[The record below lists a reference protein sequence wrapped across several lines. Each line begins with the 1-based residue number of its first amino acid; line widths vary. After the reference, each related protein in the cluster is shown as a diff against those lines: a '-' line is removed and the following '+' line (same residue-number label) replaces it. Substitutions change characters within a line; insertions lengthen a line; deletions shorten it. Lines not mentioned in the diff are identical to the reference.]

1 MKKFLTLLGLVAI
14 VAVSCSKKEFEYPTP
29 EKGVPYVFEGTVAT
43 DGFTWNTASQIG
55 IYGLT
60 DGLSIMNE
68 VAQIEGYA
76 VSIPYVDEETGETVY
91 PEITPSE
98 YEGKA
103 VAPFNTPGLD
113 LLKGE
118 NEFLVYAP
126 YDEEMSYIP
135 SLGVIY
141 NLSVSKAQT
150 QTVPNVAGACFSLG
164 KVKGIPGVD
173 EKFTFTLNPVT
184 ALLKITVASSEFV
197 GYGLKKVTIID
208 EEGTAKLGGTFDVN
222 VDDLSFEEAATF
234 SEISTTITTTT
245 DMAAGE
251 KQSIYINVLPGDFS
265 KEFTFIVEL
274 QGTNGNV
281 VIPMK
286 KSLGVLE
293 AGKTTELSLT
303 DLKSSDNMYKWFCPV
318 ENRKLAG
325 CGYAYGDANT
335 YLIQSK
341 SSVYKGASLTPDAS
355 IPDEVVIDYRVRG
368 DFTKAEIPEGVT
380 FEWATLANGSV
391 YYTRHDGKFK
401 VDGYTFTV
409 DEANYTV
416 KVKNIDAQAG
426 APMLIMKKEGK
437 ILWGW
442 AFWNI
447 AADGTKLESVDV
459 GGFDM
464 ANMNIGQ
471 ATTQYAAWK
480 AAADHIVRTIY
491 TYQWGRYLPIFWTTY
506 WSHCLINAPSIQGTG
521 NIPAVQGPFET
532 LRESL
537 DYPYGSVGAMT
548 LTSTMNNWTNEYV
561 GDLWGCQLGQ
571 MEAEGTKSIYDPCPK
586 GWRVPDYSAIKAWET
601 TLGTTV
607 PAVSNYVGTNSG
619 INSEGQMGLMVGS
632 MYLPMSGY
640 VQYDKAYRIPETVE
654 GGSGKELRY
663 TNNGNAGTT
672 WGSTFSV
679 YWSNYCASHSSNSP
693 FCYRF
698 YGQNNAGKADKEAKV
713 TQHVRSASAAIRCQ
727 KDKYNR

>member
-1 MKKFLTLLGLVAI
+1 MKKFLTLLGLAAI
-14 VAVSCSKKEFEYPTP
+14 VAVSCAEKEFEYPTP
-29 EKGVPYVFEGTVAT
+29 EKGVSYVFEGTVAT
-43 DGFTWNTASQIG
+43 DGFTWNSASQIG

-60 DGLSIMNE
+60 DGLKIMNE
-68 VAQIEGYA
+68 LAQIEGYA
-76 VSIPYVDEETGETVY
+76 VSIPYVDEETGETIY

-103 VAPFNTPGLD
+103 VAPFNSAALD

-150 QTVPNVAGACFSLG
+150 QTVPNVAGACFALG

-173 EKFTFTLNPVT
+173 EKFTFSLNPVT
-184 ALLKITVASSEFV
+184 ALLKVTVASSEFV

-234 SEISTTITTTT
+234 SEISTTITAPK
-245 DMAAGE
+245 DLAEGE
-251 KQSIYINVLPGDFS
+251 KQSIYINLLPGDFS
-265 KEFTFIVEL
+265 KELMLIVEL
-274 QGTNGNV
+274 QGTKGNV

-293 AGKTTELSLT
+293 AGKTTELNLT
-303 DLKSSDNMYKWFCPV
+303 DLKSSDNIYDWFCPV
-318 ENRKLAG
+318 ENRMLAG
-325 CGYAYGDANT
+325 SGYAYGDANT

-341 SSVYKGASLTPDAS
+341 SSVYNGASLTPDPT
-355 IPDEVVIDYRVRG
+355 IPEEVVIDYRVRG

-380 FEWATLANGSV
+380 FEWAKLANGNV
-391 YYTRHDGKFK
+391 YYTRNDGKFK
-401 VDGYTFTV
+401 VDGYTFEVNAT
-409 DEANYTV
+409 NYTV

-426 APMLIMKKEGK
+426 APILIMKKGDK

-447 AADGTKLESVDV
+447 AADGTKLEAVNV
-459 GGFDM
+459 GGVDM

-480 AAADHIVRTIY
+480 AAADHILRTNY
-491 TYQWGRYLPIFWTTY
+491 TYQWGRYLPIFWTSY
-506 WSHCLINAPSIQGTG
+506 WSHCLIDAPAIQKGG
-521 NIPAVQGPFET
+521 NVPAVQGPFET
-532 LRESL
+532 FRESL

-548 LTSTMNNWTNEYV
+548 LTGGMNNWTNEFI
-561 GDLWGCQLGQ
+561 GDLWGCQIGQ
-571 MEAEGTKSIYDPCPK
+571 MEGAGTKSIYDPCPK
-586 GWRVPDYSAIKAWET
+586 GWRVPDYSTIKAWEA
-601 TLGTTV
+601 TLGTTT
-607 PAVSNYVGTNSG
+607 PSAANYAGTSSG
-619 INSEGQMGLMVGS
+619 INAEGQMGLMVGS
-632 MYLPMSGY
+632 MYLPTVGY
-640 VQYDKAYRIPETVE
+640 IQYDKAYKLPATVE
-654 GGSGKELRY
+654 GGSGSELRY
-663 TNNGNAGTT
+663 TNNANTGTA
-672 WGSTFSV
+672 WGATFSV
-679 YWSNYCASHSSNSP
+679 YWSNYCASHSASSP
-693 FCYRF
+693 FVYRF
-698 YGQNNAGKADKEAKV
+698 YGANNLSADKEAKV
-713 TQHVRSASAAIRCQ
+713 TQHVRAASASVRCQ
-727 KDKYNR
+727 KDTFNR

>member
-1 MKKFLTLLGLVAI
+1 MKKFLTLLGLAAI
-14 VAVSCSKKEFEYPTP
+14 VAVSCAEKEFEYPTP
-29 EKGVPYVFEGTVAT
+29 EKGVSYVFEGTVAT
-43 DGFTWNTASQIG
+43 DGFTWNSASQIG

-60 DGLSIMNE
+60 DGLKIMNE
-68 VAQIEGYA
+68 LAQIEGYA
-76 VSIPYVDEETGETVY
+76 VSIPYVDEETGETIY

-103 VAPFNTPGLD
+103 VAPFNSAALD

-150 QTVPNVAGACFSLG
+150 QTVPNVAGACFALG

-173 EKFTFTLNPVT
+173 EKFTFSLNPVT
-184 ALLKITVASSEFV
+184 ALLKVTVASSEFV

-234 SEISTTITTTT
+234 SEISTTITAPK
-245 DMAAGE
+245 DLAEGE
-251 KQSIYINVLPGDFS
+251 KQSIYINLLPGDFS
-265 KEFTFIVEL
+265 KELMLIVEL
-274 QGTNGNV
+274 QGTKGNV

-293 AGKTTELSLT
+293 AGKTTELNLT
-303 DLKSSDNMYKWFCPV
+303 DLKSSDNIYDWFCPV
-318 ENRKLAG
+318 ENRMLAG
-325 CGYAYGDANT
+325 SGYAYGDANT

-341 SSVYKGASLTPDAS
+341 SSVYNGASLTPDPT
-355 IPDEVVIDYRVRG
+355 IPEEVVIDYRVRG

-380 FEWATLANGSV
+380 FEWAKLANGNV
-391 YYTRHDGKFK
+391 YYTRNDGKFK
-401 VDGYTFTV
+401 VDGYTFEVNAT
-409 DEANYTV
+409 NYTV

-426 APMLIMKKEGK
+426 APILIMKKGDK

-447 AADGTKLESVDV
+447 AADGTKLEAVNV
-459 GGFDM
+459 GGVDM

-480 AAADHIVRTIY
+480 AAADHIVRTNY
-491 TYQWGRYLPIFWTTY
+491 TYQWGRYLPIFWTSY
-506 WSHCLINAPSIQGTG
+506 WSHCLIDAPAIQKGG
-521 NIPAVQGPFET
+521 NVPAVQGPFET
-532 LRESL
+532 FRESL

-548 LTSTMNNWTNEYV
+548 LTGGMNNWTNEFI
-561 GDLWGCQLGQ
+561 GDLWGCQIGQ
-571 MEAEGTKSIYDPCPK
+571 MEGAGTKSIYDPCPK
-586 GWRVPDYSAIKAWET
+586 GWRVPDYSTIKAWEA
-601 TLGTTV
+601 TLGTTT
-607 PAVSNYVGTNSG
+607 PSAANYAGTSSG
-619 INSEGQMGLMVGS
+619 INAEGQMGLMVGS
-632 MYLPMSGY
+632 MYLPTVGY
-640 VQYDKAYRIPETVE
+640 IQYDKAYRLPATVE
-654 GGSGKELRY
+654 GGSGSELRY
-663 TNNGNAGTT
+663 TNNANTGTA
-672 WGSTFSV
+672 WGATFSV
-679 YWSNYCASHSSNSP
+679 YWSNYCASHSASSP
-693 FCYRF
+693 FVYRF
-698 YGQNNAGKADKEAKV
+698 YGANNLSADKEAKV
-713 TQHVRSASAAIRCQ
+713 TQHVRAASASVRCQ
-727 KDKYNR
+727 KDTFNR

>member
-1 MKKFLTLLGLVAI
+1 MKKFLTLLGLMAI

-76 VSIPYVDEETGETVY
+76 VSIPYVDEETGETIY

-141 NLSVSKAQT
+141 NLSVAKAQT

-173 EKFTFTLNPVT
+173 EKFSFTLNPVT
-184 ALLKITVASSEFV
+184 ALLKVTVASSEFV

-208 EEGTAKLGGTFDVN
+208 DEGTAKLGGTFDVN

-234 SEISTTITTTT
+234 SEISTTITAPS
-245 DMAAGE
+245 DMASGE

-281 VIPMK
+281 IIPMK

-318 ENRKLAG
+318 ENRKLVG
-325 CGYAYGDANT
+325 CDYAYGDANT
-335 YLIQSK
+335 YLIQCK
-341 SSVYKGASLTPDAS
+341 TAVYGGGSVNPVAE
-355 IPDEVVIDYRVRG
+355 IPDEVVIDYRLRG
-368 DFTKAEIPEGVT
+368 DYTQAEIPDNVT
-380 FEWATLANGSV
+380 FEWAT
-391 YYTRHDGKFK
+391 TDGASKKALPRKDAGNTF
-401 VDGYTFTV
+401 VADGLSFTV
-409 DEANYTV
+409 DPANYKVTV
-416 KVKNIDAQAG
+416 KNEKATGG
-426 APMLIMKKEGK
+426 APILLMKNAEGK

-447 AADGTKLESVDV
+447 AADGTKLEAINV
-459 GGFDM
+459 GGYDV
-464 ANMNIGQ
+464 ANMNIGE
-471 ATTQYAAWK
+471 ATTDRENWIK
-480 AAADHIVRTIY
+480 TEKLIVRTMY
-491 TYQWGRYLPIFWTTY
+491 YYQFGRYLPATYWNSY
-506 WSHCLINAPSIQGTG
+506 WSHSQLNTG
-521 NIPAVQGPFET
+521 ITAGNLPGLNGPFTT
-532 LRESL
+532 LKESL
-537 DYPYGSVGAMT
+537 EWPYGGIMNPDDPQTA
-548 LTSTMNNWTNEYV
+548 MNNWTEEYV
-561 GDLWGCQLGQ
+561 GDLWGCVLGDDK
-571 MEAEGTKSIYDPCPK
+571 AEGTKSIYDPCPK
-586 GWRVPDYSAIKAWET
+586 GWRVPDHAVISKWGEISGTAPAKDKYVT
-601 TLGTTV
+601 TAGLAGLNIDNMFLPYAGYVNYYKVTDTKGYRVANNGTT
-607 PAVSNYVGTNSG
+607 
-619 INSEGQMGLMVGS
+619 GS
-632 MYLPMSGY
+632 FTATQASY
-640 VQYDKAYRIPETVE
+640 
-654 GGSGKELRY
+654 
-663 TNNGNAGTT
+663 
-672 WGSTFSV
+672 F
-679 YWSNYCASHSSNSP
+679 SNYCASHSASSP
-693 FCYRF
+693 FVYMF
-698 YGQNNAGKADKEAKV
+698 YGPNQLNEKNVCKAG
-713 TQHVRSASAAIRCQ
+713 QQIRSVSTPIRCQ

>member
-1 MKKFLTLLGLVAI
+1 MKKFLTLLGLAAI
-14 VAVSCSKKEFEYPTP
+14 VAVSCAEKEFEYPTP
-29 EKGVPYVFEGTVAT
+29 EKGVSYVFEGTVAT
-43 DGFTWNTASQIG
+43 DGFTWNSASQIG

-60 DGLSIMNE
+60 DGLKIMNE
-68 VAQIEGYA
+68 LAQIEGYA
-76 VSIPYVDEETGETVY
+76 VSIPYVDEETGETIY

-103 VAPFNTPGLD
+103 VAPFNSAALD

-150 QTVPNVAGACFSLG
+150 QTVPNVAGACFALG

-173 EKFTFTLNPVT
+173 EKFTFSLNPVT
-184 ALLKITVASSEFV
+184 ALLKVTVASSEFV

-234 SEISTTITTTT
+234 SEISTTITAPK
-245 DMAAGE
+245 DLAEGE
-251 KQSIYINVLPGDFS
+251 KQSIYINLLPGDFS
-265 KEFTFIVEL
+265 KELMLIVEL
-274 QGTNGNV
+274 QGTKGNV

-293 AGKTTELSLT
+293 AGKTTELNLT
-303 DLKSSDNMYKWFCPV
+303 DLKSSDNIYDWFCPV
-318 ENRKLAG
+318 ENRMLAG
-325 CGYAYGDANT
+325 SGYAYGDANT

-341 SSVYKGASLTPDAS
+341 SSVYNGATLTPDPT

-380 FEWATLANGSV
+380 FEWAKLANGNV
-391 YYTRHDGKFK
+391 YYTRHDNKFK
-401 VDGYTFTV
+401 VDGYTF
-409 DEANYTV
+409 EANPANYTV
-416 KVKNIDAQAG
+416 KVKNVDAQAG
-426 APMLIMKKEGK
+426 APILIMKKGDK

-447 AADGTKLESVDV
+447 AADGTKLETVNV
-459 GGFDM
+459 AGVDM

-480 AAADHIVRTIY
+480 AAADHILRTAY
-491 TYQWGRYLPIFWTTY
+491 YYQWGRYLPIFWTSY
-506 WSHCLINAPSIQGTG
+506 WSHSLINAPAIQTGG

-532 LRESL
+532 FRESL

-548 LTSTMNNWTNEYV
+548 LTSTMNNWTNEYI
-561 GDLWGCQLGQ
+561 GDLWGCQVGQ
-571 MEAEGTKSIYDPCPK
+571 MEGVGTKSIYDPCPK
-586 GWRVPDYSAIKAWET
+586 GWRVPDYSTIKAWET
-601 TLGTTV
+601 ALGTTT
-607 PAVSNYVGTNSG
+607 PALTNYAGTATG
-619 INSEGQMGLMVGS
+619 INDEGQMGLMVGS
-632 MYLPMSGY
+632 MYLPTAGFI
-640 VQYDKAYRIPETVE
+640 QYDKAYKLPATVE
-654 GGSGKELRY
+654 GGSGTELRY
-663 TNNGNAGTT
+663 TNNANDGKK
-672 WGSTFSV
+672 WGASFSV
-679 YWSNYCASHSSNSP
+679 YWSNYCASHSASSP
-693 FCYRF
+693 FIYRF
-698 YGQNNAGKADKEAKV
+698 YGANNLSADKEAKV
-713 TQHVRSASAAIRCQ
+713 AQQVRSSSASVRCQ
-727 KDKYNR
+727 KDASNR